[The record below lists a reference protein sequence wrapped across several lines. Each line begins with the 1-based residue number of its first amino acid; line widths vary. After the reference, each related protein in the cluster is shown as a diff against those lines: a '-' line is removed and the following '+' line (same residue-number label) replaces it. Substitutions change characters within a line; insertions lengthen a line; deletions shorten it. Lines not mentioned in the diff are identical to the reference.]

1 MRYVVIFPVLALYVY
16 IRALIPLDL
25 GRRKLI
31 CAALL
36 LPGALFASITRFVGG
51 SMVAPELPRLVMIVG
66 DFCALSLLMLAL
78 LVLIRDLISVFLRIF
93 GIPLNRLA
101 RVRSLTL
108 ALAAIS
114 VGLTAYGEYVALD
127 DVRVREVDVAIDNL
141 PAGLDGMTIAQL
153 SDLHVSSLLQA
164 PQLERIVHMTNALHP
179 DLIVITGDMVDGDV
193 VSRGAQL
200 QPLQN
205 LQAKLGVWGCEG
217 NHEHYVD
224 YNGWRTFLPTLGIG
238 MLYNSHVVLERNAS
252 RFVLAGLTD
261 PMAERYHRELPDYRK
276 AVKGA
281 PSGKFVLALEHQPKI
296 AARLA
301 KQGAGL
307 VLTGHTH
314 GGQAPLMA
322 EITEL
327 LNHGYVKGLYYVDRG
342 YNDLRMPL
350 YVNQGTHLWNGFPLR
365 LGTYGEITLIRLR
378 CASGAPEQA
387 KNTLE
392 NK

>member
-1 MRYVVIFPVLALYVY
+1 
-16 IRALIPLDL
+16 
-25 GRRKLI
+25 
-31 CAALL
+31 
-36 LPGALFASITRFVGG
+36 
-51 SMVAPELPRLVMIVG
+51 MVAPELPRLVMIVG

-179 DLIVITGDMVDGDV
+179 NLIVITGDMVDGDV

-238 MLYNSHVVLERNAS
+238 MLYNSHVVLERNAGS
-252 RFVLAGLTD
+252 F
-261 PMAERYHRELPDYRK
+261 
-276 AVKGA
+276 
-281 PSGKFVLALEHQPKI
+281 
-296 AARLA
+296 
-301 KQGAGL
+301 
-307 VLTGHTH
+307 
-314 GGQAPLMA
+314 
-322 EITEL
+322 
-327 LNHGYVKGLYYVDRG
+327 
-342 YNDLRMPL
+342 
-350 YVNQGTHLWNGFPLR
+350 
-365 LGTYGEITLIRLR
+365 
-378 CASGAPEQA
+378 
-387 KNTLE
+387 
-392 NK
+392 